1 MVSRPATSE
10 ENSMVRSI
18 LGFSVFA
25 VVGVLAMKLFFG
37 LFGWILSA
45 LFTVLV
51 WAFFGWV
58 FYLILKALAPDTA
71 ARLRELIT
79 GKPS

>member
-1 MVSRPATSE
+1 
-10 ENSMVRSI
+10 MVRSI

-45 LFTVLV
+45 LLTVLV

-58 FYLILKALAPDTA
+58 FYLILKAIAPDTA

-79 GKPS
+79 GKAG